1 MKKRTVLIIALLL
14 AAGLGAAWMIYSGS
28 SGSAFCEHPVN
39 PDPAIKQRPAKPD
52 GLEAATNVVC
62 EPDQV
67 SPNGQQGA
75 LKSRNHESG
84 RTVSADRSAEMNST

>member
-1 MKKRTVLIIALLL
+1 
-14 AAGLGAAWMIYSGS
+14 MIYSGS

-62 EPDQV
+62 EHPTRFRQTANKEPLNPGTTNQAGP
-67 SPNGQQGA
+67 SAPTGQQ
-75 LKSRNHESG
+75 K
-84 RTVSADRSAEMNST
+84 